1 MSQDKAGIIKYI
13 KSMLGHPVMT
23 VELTEEQLEGVVD
36 DALHWYSMYIGQFEQ
51 VKTPVGNKII
61 EIPEKYDCV
70 VDVILREPQDN
81 INNIWNWAGFQLN
94 LQDAY
99 YMNAGSGRLFSDYVQ
114 FTQYWE
120 QGQRLFS
127 GENQW
132 TYVEYDR
139 TLRLMASAS
148 GIQGDIVYIGKLK
161 PEFFDLSKIKSPEFR
176 LIRRYAYA
184 IAMENLSWI
193 RTKYSDVPTA
203 EGGTSLNGDQLN
215 SQAEVLRLGCDEKIK
230 RIRKP
235 MSFRMG

>member
-1 MSQDKAGIIKYI
+1 
-13 KSMLGHPVMT
+13 
-23 VELTEEQLEGVVD
+23 
-36 DALHWYSMYIGQFEQ
+36 
-51 VKTPVGNKII
+51 
-61 EIPEKYDCV
+61 
-70 VDVILREPQDN
+70 
-81 INNIWNWAGFQLN
+81 
-94 LQDAY
+94 
-99 YMNAGSGRLFSDYVQ
+99 MNAGSGRLFSDYVQ